1 MLVIC
6 FFEFEVVYSLQGYQD
21 IVHILA
27 LPDFTGDSFIQL
39 HISGEFELY
48 VVPQGQVIQ
57 NLSKGFER
65 KLKMPLFRY
74 SSLSKLEV
82 DTTMRLFTNDTFS

>member
-27 LPDFTGDSFIQL
+27 LSDFTGRFVHPASHL
-39 HISGEFELY
+39 
-48 VVPQGQVIQ
+48 
-57 NLSKGFER
+57 R
-65 KLKMPLFRY
+65 
-74 SSLSKLEV
+74 
-82 DTTMRLFTNDTFS
+82 

>member
-27 LPDFTGDSFIQL
+27 LSDFTGDSFIQL
-39 HISGEFELY
+39 HISDDWLD
-48 VVPQGQVIQ
+48 VVADQRRMSI
-57 NLSKGFER
+57 KGR
-65 KLKMPLFRY
+65 GGPC
-74 SSLSKLEV
+74 V
-82 DTTMRLFTNDTFS
+82 DTIEGYIFVQKIG

>member
-57 NLSKGFER
+57 NLSEGF
-65 KLKMPLFRY
+65 
-74 SSLSKLEV
+74 
-82 DTTMRLFTNDTFS
+82 